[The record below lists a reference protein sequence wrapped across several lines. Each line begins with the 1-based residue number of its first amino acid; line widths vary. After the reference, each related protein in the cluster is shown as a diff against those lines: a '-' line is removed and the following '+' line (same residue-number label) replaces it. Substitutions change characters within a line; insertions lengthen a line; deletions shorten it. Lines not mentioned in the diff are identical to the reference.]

1 MLSVRV
7 SVRVNIRI
15 DLALAVSTLCVPASR
30 RVTHSIEIFISPQ
43 TRHVGLIIMK
53 VFDRFFFGVMDGL
66 DYDDQSITSLSVMDV
81 IVATRFGLICKQNVL
96 VTQTRS
102 YSNSTLSYLFQQGF

>member
-7 SVRVNIRI
+7 SGNIQI
-15 DLALAVSTLCVPASR
+15 DLALAVSKLCVPASR
-30 RVTHSIEIFISPQ
+30 RVEWMTHSIEIFISPQ

-66 DYDDQSITSLSVMDV
+66 DYGDQSITSRSVMDV
-81 IVATRFGLICKQNVL
+81 IVATRFGLIRKQNVL
-96 VTQTRS
+96 VNQTRS
-102 YSNSTLSYLFQQGF
+102 